1 LDYQFCV
8 QEMKKYHLVAVLL
21 ALLISVLLLNIRN
34 GLAQGKALDQV
45 PTEPQNVKVIEE
57 KTDKEGYIYRKIQY
71 KEGSVVITQT
81 IVVPPFPGLKDRKPV
96 NPDTLNQDSLMVLV
110 DKTNYLVAILYKRKR
125 IRQYRAV
132 FGPDRLKDKMR
143 EGDRSTPEG
152 WFKIVQKKDHN
163 NWQKFCLLD
172 YPNDVSYTRFA
183 ERKKNHE
190 IPGNANIGGLVGIH
204 GTFKGGDQLVDM
216 GVGWTDG
223 CIALKSTDITDFY
236 RFVQNGTKVYVR
248 R

>member
-1 LDYQFCV
+1 
-8 QEMKKYHLVAVLL
+8 MKKYHLAAVLL
-21 ALLISVLLLNIRN
+21 TLLVSVLLLNIYRS
-34 GLAQGKALDQV
+34 LAQGKAPEKTPD
-45 PTEPQNVKVIEE
+45 EPKNVKVLEE
-57 KTDKEGYIYRKIQY
+57 KTDKEGYIYRTVQY
-71 KEGSVVITQT
+71 KEGAIVTTQT
-81 IVVPPFPGLKDRKPV
+81 IVIPPFPGLKDRKPV
-96 NPDTLNQDSLMVLV
+96 NIDTLDPDSVMVLV
-110 DKTNYLVAILYKRKR
+110 DKTNYLVAVLYKRKR

-172 YPNDVSYTRFA
+172 YPNETSYTRFA

-190 IPGNANIGGLVGIH
+190 IPVTANIGGLVGIH

-216 GVGWTDG
+216 GIGWTDG
-223 CIALKSTDITDFY
+223 CVALKSTDITDFY
-236 RFVQNGTKVYVR
+236 KFVQNGTKVYVR